1 MWRAYA
7 QFWKRYFQ
15 FGGTT
20 SRSEYWLAY
29 LADFLVVLFIG
40 LLFALITI
48 LVMPPWDSSAY
59 YPGATEAMMQRVF
72 DVSIFVESAYFILT
86 FIPNISITARHILD
100 AGHTP
105 WWMLIVLLPPA
116 GILIFIFTLQPS
128 KAHPKDW
135 FSPTAIKYFGS

>member
-1 MWRAYA
+1 MACVCAVLEKVFSVWRDNEQIRVLVGVLG
-7 QFWKRYFQ
+7 QFP
-15 FGGTT
+15 GC
-20 SRSEYWLAY
+20 A
-29 LADFLVVLFIG
+29 FIG

-72 DVSIFVESAYFILT
+72 DVSIFVENAYFILT
-86 FIPNISITARHILD
+86 FIPNISIIARRIRD

-116 GILIFIFTLQPS
+116 
-128 KAHPKDW
+128 
-135 FSPTAIKYFGS
+135 